1 VISASV
7 LGGDFGRGTNA
18 MFGLPVAGAAVG
30 LLKSLRYE
38 CPEISVR
45 AVDFDRSDT
54 PTIAERLFA
63 ELRVPAGHTE
73 VGYINGERLAYRAT
87 PGPLPSHTLV
97 DGSLPGPN
105 WTVVV
110 TGGARGITAHAVK
123 RFACPGMTVL
133 LLGMSPMPP
142 DPEPENV
149 LRCDSP
155 EALRAMFLAR
165 GLQQGDSVTPAEVE
179 QQVRSVVRG
188 RQIRQTIE
196 ELEHKGA
203 KVEYHQ
209 VDVRDES
216 AMERFFEFTNFRYG
230 PIDAL
235 VHGAGL
241 IEDAYLE
248 HKDMVSFN
256 RVFDTKVDS
265 AYLIERY
272 LDPKS
277 LKLLLLFSSTAGRFG
292 NAGQGDYAAAN
303 ETLNRFAWRWR
314 EKFPQARVISIC
326 WGPWAGAGMAS
337 ERALEK
343 FRTAGIIPISTRS
356 GTDFL
361 VDEMQRG
368 QKSDVEVIAGEGPW
382 DTVPALSLD
391 ILFDLGLLMLGRGK
405 EEMSSRKRG
414 G

>member
-1 VISASV
+1 
-7 LGGDFGRGTNA
+7 
-18 MFGLPVAGAAVG
+18 
-30 LLKSLRYE
+30 
-38 CPEISVR
+38 
-45 AVDFDRSDT
+45 
-54 PTIAERLFA
+54 
-63 ELRVPAGHTE
+63 
-73 VGYINGERLAYRAT
+73 
-87 PGPLPSHTLV
+87 
-97 DGSLPGPN
+97 
-105 WTVVV
+105 VV
-110 TGGARGITAHAVK
+110 TGGARGITAEAVK
-123 RFACPGMTVL
+123 KIACPGMTVL
-133 LLGMSPMPP
+133 LLGMSPTPP
-142 DPEPENV
+142 ESESEDV
-149 LRCDSP
+149 VRCHSA
-155 EALRAMFLAR
+155 EALRAMFLAK

-209 VDVRDES
+209 VDVRDEL
-216 AMERFFEFTNFRYG
+216 AMQRFFEFTNFRYG
-230 PIDAL
+230 PIDAFI
-235 VHGAGL
+235 HGAGL

-248 HKDMVSFN
+248 RKDMASFS
-256 RVFDTKVDS
+256 RVFDTKVDA

-272 LDPKS
+272 LDPES

-292 NAGQGDYAAAN
+292 NAGQSDYAAAN

-314 EKFPQARVISIC
+314 DKFPQARVISIC

-343 FRTAGIIPISTRS
+343 FRTAGIIPISES
-356 GTDFL
+356 AGTDFL
-361 VDEMQRG
+361 RDEIRRG
-368 QKSDVEVIAGEGPW
+368 SNADVEVVAGEGPW
-382 DTVPALSLD
+382 DSTPALSLD